1 MSAPYITT
9 LPDVFPW
16 RIRVSLDQ
24 LPSLVSMLSFPRQD
38 APNGSSF
45 AVTSDAPSGYRFVW
59 LSEMS
64 YHTFADTFGQI
75 INEYSGG
82 VRDMRAK

>member
-1 MSAPYITT
+1 VPTYNST
-9 LPDVFPW
+9 LPEVFPW

-24 LPSLVSMLSFPRQD
+24 LPSLVSMLSFPREG

-75 INEYSGG
+75 INEQNGG
-82 VRDMRAK
+82 ITKMVPK